1 MYVLRNSF
9 DKDINFY
16 DLADAK
22 QYYLTSEEQLIELDY
37 DENFVARNNE
47 IVNSESLE
55 ELADVLN
62 TYSNICDNGSNWYVK
77 EVSCI

>member
-1 MYVLRNSF
+1 MNVLKNSF

-37 DENFVARNNE
+37 DKYFVARNNE
-47 IVNSESLE
+47 INNSDSLE

-62 TYSNICDNGSNWYVK
+62 IYSSICDNGSNWFVA
-77 EVSCI
+77 EID

>member
-1 MYVLRNSF
+1 MNVLKNSF

-47 IVNSESLE
+47 INNSESLE

-62 TYSNICDNGSNWYVK
+62 IYSSICDNGSNWFVV
-77 EVSCI
+77 EID

>member
-1 MYVLRNSF
+1 MNVLKNSF

-37 DENFVARNNE
+37 DKYFVARNNE
-47 IVNSESLE
+47 INNSESLK

-62 TYSNICDNGSNWYVK
+62 IYSSICDNGSNWFIV
-77 EVSCI
+77 EID